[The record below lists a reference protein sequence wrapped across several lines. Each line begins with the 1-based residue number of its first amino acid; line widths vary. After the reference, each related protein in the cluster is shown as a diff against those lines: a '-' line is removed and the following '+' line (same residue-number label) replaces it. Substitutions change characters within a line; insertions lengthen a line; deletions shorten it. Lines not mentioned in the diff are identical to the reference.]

1 MKRERRGRSVLIM
14 SILETY
20 FAVFFFCDAV
30 FFSTFFFP
38 CSFEIENWR
47 HQCCV
52 TPCIN
57 LDDFQEKFSA
67 GRNKC
72 QFSGS
77 IFHATWAIKIP

>member
-1 MKRERRGRSVLIM
+1 MKRERRGEK
-14 SILETY
+14 SIHNEHFRDLLCCL
-20 FAVFFFCDAV
+20 FFCDAV